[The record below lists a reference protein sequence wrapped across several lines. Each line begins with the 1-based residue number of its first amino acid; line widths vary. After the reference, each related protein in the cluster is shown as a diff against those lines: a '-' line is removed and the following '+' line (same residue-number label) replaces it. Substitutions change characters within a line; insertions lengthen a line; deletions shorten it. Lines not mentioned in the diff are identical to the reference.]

1 MENVSSLLSFFALY
15 LFIYSY
21 KGLTLACVAV
31 GFFYRNERAS
41 EGAVK
46 PRGIGAAKMSFSFP
60 PHQSPDSLAAH
71 FRV

>member
-21 KGLTLACVAV
+21 EGLTL
-31 GFFYRNERAS
+31 YRNERAS

-46 PRGIGAAKMSFSFP
+46 PRGDRGGENVLLI
-60 PHQSPDSLAAH
+60 SPAPIP
-71 FRV
+71 